1 MKHITEEYGMDT
13 NELTLTWEEYKQLE
27 PFLKKLGVR
36 TRSIISDSNQLT
48 IQGENPYKT
57 WAKHPMC
64 KYYKEC
70 LLSEILDVRTGN
82 APPIIDYPTPT
93 QLIYTEGE

>member
-13 NELTLTWEEYKQLE
+13 NKLTLTWEEYRHLE

-36 TRSIISDSNQLT
+36 TRSIISDSDQLT

-64 KYYKEC
+64 KEIADEEMTDFKINCYK
-70 LLSEILDVRTGN
+70 R
-82 APPIIDYPTPT
+82 
-93 QLIYTEGE
+93 

>member
-1 MKHITEEYGMDT
+1 MKHITEEYGVET

-27 PFLKKLGVR
+27 PFLEKLGVR
-36 TRSIISDSNQLT
+36 TRTIISDGEQLT

-64 KYYKEC
+64 KEIADDEMSDFKISCYK
-70 LLSEILDVRTGN
+70 R
-82 APPIIDYPTPT
+82 
-93 QLIYTEGE
+93 